1 MALPH
6 YSDPE
11 RSTAIDMNKLRLD
24 QCWRRREIMDN
35 TYLRSLFILGYLPA
49 EAITELNL
57 LKEERKL

>member
-11 RSTAIDMNKLRLD
+11 RSTVIDMNKLRLD
-24 QCWRRREIMDN
+24 QCWRRKEIMDN
-35 TYLRSLFILGYLPA
+35 TYLRSLFILGYLPS

-57 LKEERKL
+57 LKEERR